1 MNASVLLRPQATARR
16 SFAALVVS
24 PDPHRRSM
32 LAAMAD
38 QVGAHTIIPAASG
51 VEAYRRA
58 RHDTTYD
65 ICVVDG
71 SLQDVQVFEFVSH
84 MRMLGWKR
92 ITLVTPRNDARGA
105 QAALEHGIHSYVV
118 ASPTS
123 VTSPEESEI
132 TELTQREIEVLQA
145 VGEGMSN
152 RAIGSYLGLSAL
164 TVKSHMARI
173 GRKLGT
179 GDRARMVALAMRAG
193 VID

>member
-1 MNASVLLRPQATARR
+1 MSATMMLRPQATARR
-16 SFAALVVS
+16 PFAALVVS
-24 PDPHRRSM
+24 PDPHRRAL

-38 QVGAHTIIPAASG
+38 QVGAYSIIPAASG
-51 VEAYRRA
+51 AEPVRRA
-58 RHDTTYD
+58 RHDTAYD

-71 SLQDVQVFEFVSH
+71 SLDDLPVFAFVSH
-84 MRMLGWKR
+84 MRQLGWER
-92 ITLVTPRNDARGA
+92 VTLVTPRNDARGA

-118 ASPTS
+118 ASPTA
-123 VTSPEESEI
+123 VVSPEESEI
-132 TELTQREIEVLQA
+132 SELTEREIEVLQA
-145 VGEGMSN
+145 VAEGMSN

-179 GDRARMVALAMRAG
+179 GDRARMVALAMRSG